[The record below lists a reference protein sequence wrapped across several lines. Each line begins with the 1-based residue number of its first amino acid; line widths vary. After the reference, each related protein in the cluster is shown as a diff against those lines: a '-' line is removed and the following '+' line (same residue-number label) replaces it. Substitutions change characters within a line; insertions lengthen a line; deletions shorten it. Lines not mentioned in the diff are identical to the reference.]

1 MGDNQTNI
9 NYKTLKNYFTI
20 VAFTNIHFAYQLI
33 LKYRTTEKIKITIG
47 EIKII
52 VEKLRSAAIFEQ

>member
-20 VAFTNIHFAYQLI
+20 VAFTNIHFASSTDSQVPDHRENKDYYWGN
-33 LKYRTTEKIKITIG
+33 KNYC
-47 EIKII
+47 
-52 VEKLRSAAIFEQ
+52 